1 MKCEATS
8 EEESAVLTWLESH
21 PGHRREMDRLDAVYN
36 AMALHAPA
44 ASEIRRRKTFVF
56 RRAVRYAAAAA
67 AAVLL
72 VAGGG
77 WFFTARQIN
86 RLSQEMM
93 AVNVPQGQRISLK
106 LQDGTTI
113 WLNAGTTLEYPAAFA
128 GNNRRVRVSGE
139 AMFDVA
145 HDADRPFVVETFACD
160 VKVLGT
166 KFNVIAEEQ
175 AGKFSTALI
184 RGRVM
189 VVNRLSDNEQIVLSP
204 DECASL
210 VGGHLSLEQIDD
222 PDEFLWTEGIIS
234 LKGASFE
241 ELIAK
246 IEKSYGIR
254 IKVMRDTLPRLRC
267 RGKLRVSDGI
277 EHAMSILRT
286 GADFTY
292 EIDRDTNEIRIR

>member
-1 MKCEATS
+1 MKCEATP
-8 EEESAVLTWLESH
+8 EEESAVLAWLEAD

-36 AMALHAPA
+36 ATVLHAPA
-44 ASEIRRRKTFVF
+44 ASEIRRAKTFVL
-56 RRAVRYAAAAA
+56 RRAARYAATAAA
-67 AAVLL
+67 ALLL
-72 VAGGG
+72 VAGSG
-77 WFFTARQIN
+77 WFFTARQMS
-86 RLSQEMM
+86 RLAEQMT
-93 AVNVPQGQRISLK
+93 AVNVPAGQRISLK

-128 GNNRRVRVSGE
+128 AGSRRVRVSGE

-160 VKVLGT
+160 VEVLGT
-166 KFNVIAEEQ
+166 KFNVVAEEQ
-175 AGKFSTALI
+175 AGKFATSLI
-184 RGRVM
+184 RGRVK
-189 VVNRLSDNEQIVLSP
+189 VVNRLSDGEQFVLSP

-210 VGGHLSLEQIDD
+210 VGGHLSLRQIDD

-246 IEKSYGIR
+246 FEKAYGIR
-254 IKVMRDTLPRLRC
+254 IKVMRETLPRLRC

>member
-1 MKCEATS
+1 MKCEATP
-8 EEESAVLTWLESH
+8 EEESAVLAWLEAD

-36 AMALHAPA
+36 ATVLHAPA
-44 ASEIRRRKTFVF
+44 ASEIRRAKTFVL
-56 RRAVRYAAAAA
+56 RRAARYAATAAA
-67 AAVLL
+67 ALLL
-72 VAGGG
+72 VAVSG
-77 WFFTARQIN
+77 WFFTARQMS
-86 RLSQEMM
+86 RLAEQMT
-93 AVNVPQGQRISLK
+93 AVNVPAGQRISLK

-128 GNNRRVRVSGE
+128 AGSRRVRVSGE

-160 VKVLGT
+160 VEVLGT
-166 KFNVIAEEQ
+166 KFNVVAEEQ
-175 AGKFSTALI
+175 AGKFSTSLI
-184 RGRVM
+184 RGRVK
-189 VVNRLSDNEQIVLSP
+189 VVNRLSDGEQFVLSP

-210 VGGHLSLEQIDD
+210 VGGHLSLRQIDD

-246 IEKSYGIR
+246 FEKAYGIR
-254 IKVMRDTLPRLRC
+254 IKVMRETLPRLRC